1 MNYQLQFNYFV
12 HAPFLC
18 LSAAIDHYMY
28 EYVCLCPCG
37 CMHSRYAVYFFSVC
51 WCMCVC
57 QSALID
63 LAISNV
69 HRRSNICAQNT
80 IMHSPHS
87 CLFDACP
94 HINTRA
100 PPQHKIK
107 LCAVSEQ
114 QIRRIEM
121 CFSFYLCKISC
132 HAIVYCMQ
140 FILALY
146 GSSASLS
153 VPNYLT
159 TLLLHCL
166 CSLCQFASSA
176 INNKRSISASAA
188 TTNTNNTHI
197 LNGFV
202 HTEFVFV
209 SVLSP

>member
-1 MNYQLQFNYFV
+1 MHRSSAYQQPSTTICTSMYVYV
-12 HAPFLC
+12 HA
-18 LSAAIDHYMY
+18 AACTLAM
-28 EYVCLCPCG
+28 LPTS
-37 CMHSRYAVYFFSVC
+37 SRFADA
-51 WCMCVC
+51 CVC
-57 QSALID
+57 
-63 LAISNV
+63 V